1 MTSSRHRNARR
12 PAIREPRKIRYNCGI
27 WHPRQERAFKILE
40 RIAVIG
46 LGYVGLPVALA
57 FARQFPDVVGF
68 DIHAAKVEQLRAGFD
83 VTGEV
88 DPADLQATSL
98 RITCDPADLA
108 DRTVFVVAVPT
119 PVDAQKRPDLT
130 PLVRA
135 SETVGRALRPGAIVV
150 YESTVYPGVTDEVC
164 APVLERVSGLRRGVD
179 FKLGY
184 SPERINP
191 GDKVHTLERIVKV
204 VSGEDAESLERVAA
218 LYSAIVPAGVHRAAS
233 IPVAEAA
240 KVIENTQRDV
250 NIALVNELAMIF
262 DRLGIRTRDVLEAAG
277 TKWNFLP
284 FKPGLVG
291 GHCIGVDPYYLTTKA
306 QELGYHPEVILAG
319 RRINDGMGAFVARKL
334 VKMLSLS
341 DRPVRAAR
349 VAVLGLTFKED
360 VPDLR
365 NSKVPDIVA
374 ELREF
379 GVEPLIHDPM
389 VTAEDV
395 QEEYGLELAS
405 REDLVDL
412 DAVIL
417 AVAHRSF
424 LQRGTEELVAMLKGR
439 QGCLLDVKAV
449 LDPAGLPASVQYW
462 SL

>member
-1 MTSSRHRNARR
+1 M
-12 PAIREPRKIRYNCGI
+12 
-27 WHPRQERAFKILE
+27 E

-57 FARQFPDVVGF
+57 FARRFPDVVGF

-98 RITCDPADLA
+98 RITCDPADLG
-108 DRTVFVVAVPT
+108 DRTAFVVAVPT

-135 SETVGRALRPGAIVV
+135 SETVGSALKPGAIVV

-218 LYSAIVPAGVHRAAS
+218 LYSVIVPAGVHRAAS
-233 IPVAEAA
+233 IAVAEAA

-424 LQRGTEELVAMLKGR
+424 LQQGTEDLVAMLKDR